1 MRLFERGE
9 TLERCGRVT
18 GAQLAGDWRASVG
31 QGLDESREEEEEERV
46 RGLWVWHCGS
56 RTSVEQTPQH
66 VGENSDR
73 EREELG
79 QALRCPQRL
88 QLSLSRK
95 MCREQ
100 KPETG
105 RDSKQHSQ
113 QTEHYNILYTLLQ
126 NGLDRW
132 SDTQ

>member
-1 MRLFERGE
+1 MTCVSLNGE

-18 GAQLAGDWRASVG
+18 GAQLAGDCRASVG
-31 QGLDESREEEEEERV
+31 QGLDESREEEEEEEGV

-73 EREELG
+73 EGEELG

-95 MCREQ
+95 ASLRQ
-100 KPETG
+100 VETLTTPAAD
-105 RDSKQHSQ
+105 RALQ
-113 QTEHYNILYTLLQ
+113 YTLHF
-126 NGLDRW
+126 RVA
-132 SDTQ
+132 